1 MSGAAQ
7 IMGDLVT
14 GRVAETRGQ
23 ALSIPFD
30 GSDGPGKFSFITDV
44 LRWRA
49 QTTPDNQL
57 FSVVDVKVT
66 M

>member
-30 GSDGPGKFSFITDV
+30 TNDGPGKYSFITDV

-49 QTTPDNQL
+49 HTTPENQL
-57 FSVVDVKVT
+57 FSVVDAKVI